1 MGAEILDCPSC
12 HAVGCLVWREQWRS
26 VLTHHTT
33 WAYDCHACCVQVTF
47 ELSDVD
53 LIGGVHIDP
62 ATMLFEHE
70 QTGQVSR
77 GKLSIHHP
85 APVFGAFARG
95 GIVPVAA
102 RNNTAIGYSAL
113 AAPPGGFVALGQP
126 DVVDPEPA
134 EPGPELKALAGSVI
148 GYRAWKIKDW
158 ALYGTGGFGGA
169 WAPGVNEATC
179 ALTGARHAAPAEGCQ
194 CGMYALARFD
204 DQTSW
209 WRDADVLGA
218 VEAWADESDGNHD
231 RFFVHS
237 TGFRAQYAKIILLAV
252 SDDYPRAKNGAI
264 RALASEHEA
273 DVCKREH
280 LEDAAKEHGQLVPDE
295 LLAWAKEGESEHD
308 DGQYLGGA
316 VLALSHTMQIS
327 SAQAAAIG
335 RQFLSAFSSQ
345 PATPSPLKRPAHPKG
360 VKKTLKTNG
369 PPSLGKWQINDRV
382 LDRRGDLWRCVKAG
396 KPGTW
401 EPLQ

>member
-1 MGAEILDCPSC
+1 MLAEF
-12 HAVGCLVWREQWRS
+12 AE
-26 VLTHHTT
+26 
-33 WAYDCHACCVQVTF
+33 
-47 ELSDVD
+47 
-53 LIGGVHIDP
+53 
-62 ATMLFEHE
+62 
-70 QTGQVSR
+70 TGQVSR

-85 APVFGAFARG
+85 TPGSSWVGLGFASG
-95 GIVPVAA
+95 GLVPS
-102 RNNTAIGYSAL
+102 G
-113 AAPPGGFVALGQP
+113 PPELEP
-126 DVVDPEPA
+126 DPEPS

-169 WAPGVNEATC
+169 WEPGVNEATC
-179 ALTGARHAAPAEGCQ
+179 GLTGARHAAPADGCA

-209 WRDADVLGA
+209 WRDVDVLGA

-237 TGFRAQYAKIILLAV
+237 TGFRAQYAKIVLLAV

-280 LEDAAKEHGQLVPDE
+280 LEDAAKEHGQLVPDD
-295 LLAWAKEGESEHD
+295 LLAWAKEGEPAPDTSTFR
-308 DGQYLGGA
+308 GQM
-316 VLALSHTMQIS
+316 LALSQAMQIS
-327 SAQAAAIG
+327 TASLAQMASALAPFRLYQAPVA
-335 RQFLSAFSSQ
+335 
-345 PATPSPLKRPAHPKG
+345 PAKLKRPARPKG
-360 VKKTLKTNG
+360 IKKTLKTNG
-369 PPSLGKWQINDRV
+369 PPTLGKWQINDRI
-382 LDRRGDLWRCVKAG
+382 LDRRGDQWRCVKAG